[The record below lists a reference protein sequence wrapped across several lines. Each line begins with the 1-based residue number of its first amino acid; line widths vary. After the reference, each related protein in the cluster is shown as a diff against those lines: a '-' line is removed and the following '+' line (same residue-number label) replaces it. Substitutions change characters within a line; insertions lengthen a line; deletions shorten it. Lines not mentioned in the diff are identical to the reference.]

1 MRGTVT
7 IDDKTVELKATA
19 STFAKYR
26 ALFSRDL
33 LKDFS
38 KLSKAFTEEQEVSGE
53 AIELIGNL
61 TYVMAKQA
69 NPEEV
74 SNNVYDWLDQFEVFP
89 IEDFALDVI
98 NILAKSLKANVQLK
112 NR

>member
-7 IDDKTVELKATA
+7 IDEKTVDLKATA

-26 ALFSRDL
+26 ALFNRDL

-38 KLSKAFTEEQEVSGE
+38 KLSKAFNEDHEVSGE
-53 AIELIGNL
+53 AIELIANL

-69 NPEEV
+69 KPDEV

-89 IEDFALDVI
+89 IEDFANDVI
-98 NILAKSLKANVQLK
+98 NLLEKSLRANVQLK